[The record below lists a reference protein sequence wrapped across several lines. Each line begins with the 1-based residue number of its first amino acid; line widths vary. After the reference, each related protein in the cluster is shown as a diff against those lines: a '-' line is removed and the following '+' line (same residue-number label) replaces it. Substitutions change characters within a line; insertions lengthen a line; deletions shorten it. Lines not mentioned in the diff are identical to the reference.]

1 MSDPPEDD
9 DGKRWDLPPE
19 DQWVEVQ
26 FLGVA
31 KLFCVHKI
39 SSFPVWK
46 TMDGWTGILGGVW
59 WRPLPG
65 NENEF
70 NNLKG

>member
-1 MSDPPEDD
+1 MSDPPKDD

-39 SSFPVWK
+39 SSLPVWK
-46 TMDGWTGILGGVW
+46 TMDGWIGILGGVW

>member
-39 SSFPVWK
+39 SSLPGDNLQPGYCK
-46 TMDGWTGILGGVW
+46 P
-59 WRPLPG
+59 PLPG
-65 NENEF
+65 GE
-70 NNLKG
+70 